1 MQILGSTYLILE
13 KVQKSKNVTSLQNLV
28 EQMSVTYL
36 RKTRGLRGKYGYMG
50 IIGTGIKHSFLP
62 RAPFG
67 LGGLCSRI
75 I

>member
-1 MQILGSTYLILE
+1 
-13 KVQKSKNVTSLQNLV
+13 
-28 EQMSVTYL
+28 
-36 RKTRGLRGKYGYMG
+36 MG

-75 I
+75 IWMAISRRTGTNGPNGLKQEQPTLVFWASGWTLLLNY